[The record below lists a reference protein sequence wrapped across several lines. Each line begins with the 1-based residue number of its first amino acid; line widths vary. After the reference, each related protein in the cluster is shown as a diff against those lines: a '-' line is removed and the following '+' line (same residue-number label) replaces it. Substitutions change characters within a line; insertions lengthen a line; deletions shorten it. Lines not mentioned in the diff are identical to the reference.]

1 MEFGWAGPIDGE
13 SSAVSTDAV
22 KRSPSFRPVSCYFC
36 KSHFMAEL
44 KPAGRKGSTL
54 DENTFD
60 LFLEADQATSQVLED
75 LPIRER
81 QVQQL
86 REAFTAAGIDSMD
99 DRRAIIES
107 CTIRQVD
114 SIGDLLARDV
124 RPILRRIEERS
135 LPAKQISGS
144 AWDNREEDTWID
156 KL

>member
-1 MEFGWAGPIDGE
+1 M
-13 SSAVSTDAV
+13 
-22 KRSPSFRPVSCYFC
+22 
-36 KSHFMAEL
+36 
-44 KPAGRKGSTL
+44 

-60 LFLEADQATSQVLED
+60 LFLKADQAPSQVLED

-86 REAFTAAGIDSMD
+86 REAFAAAGIDSMD

-114 SIGDLLARDV
+114 SIRDLLAKDV
-124 RPILRRIEERS
+124 RPILRRIEERR

>member
-1 MEFGWAGPIDGE
+1 M
-13 SSAVSTDAV
+13 
-22 KRSPSFRPVSCYFC
+22 
-36 KSHFMAEL
+36 
-44 KPAGRKGSTL
+44 